1 MNSFPEEKNPNL
13 IQVIFFGTNA
23 IDQTNQIINQKKIEN
38 DQTV

>member
-13 IQVIFFGTNA
+13 LQVIFFGTNA

-38 DQTV
+38 DHTV